1 MKLYTKILLVLLFLS
16 LVWLYTVVDLT
27 YNTLFFESS
36 SFLSKFIG
44 YHTQF
49 ELIYILGVFLF
60 VSYLSLILF
69 IKNKKLY

>member
-1 MKLYTKILLVLLFLS
+1 MKLYTKILLFLLFLS
-16 LVWLYTVVDLT
+16 LVWLYTVADLT

-36 SFLSKFIG
+36 TFLSKCIG
-44 YHTQF
+44 YHAQF

-60 VSYLSLILF
+60 VSYLALILF